1 MNLFRNCEHSV
12 QCKGA
17 CMYAR
22 AFACMCAWV
31 CMCVCHIHLF
41 HFGLTGVLNT
51 QLFKAVTSVKEFSY
65 ILCIYQSSC
74 PVIIL

>member
-22 AFACMCAWV
+22 AFACMHACAWI
-31 CMCVCHIHLF
+31 CVCVCVVFIYSTL
-41 HFGLTGVLNT
+41 VL
-51 QLFKAVTSVKEFSY
+51 QVY
-65 ILCIYQSSC
+65 
-74 PVIIL
+74 